1 MATPAAAAPA
11 KRKTPWTI
19 IYPVYFNARRTVAEG
34 RETRGS
40 ITRVGLLHSPGRRVP
55 TNKSVDNPT
64 VNEIVEVCKR
74 LGLTAELE
82 VRLEMS
88 H

>member
-1 MATPAAAAPA
+1 MLVAPSLKVE
-11 KRKTPWTI
+11 KR
-19 IYPVYFNARRTVAEG
+19 EG
-34 RETRGS
+34 QSLET
-40 ITRVGLLHSPGRRVP
+40 GLLHSPGRRVP